1 MSIDSLKQ
9 RQVIRHKETGE
20 LYKVSKRYFGIYL
33 INLANKKT
41 EYGYKHHQE
50 LDDFWELV

>member
-20 LYKVSKRYFGIYL
+20 LYKVSKRYFGVYL